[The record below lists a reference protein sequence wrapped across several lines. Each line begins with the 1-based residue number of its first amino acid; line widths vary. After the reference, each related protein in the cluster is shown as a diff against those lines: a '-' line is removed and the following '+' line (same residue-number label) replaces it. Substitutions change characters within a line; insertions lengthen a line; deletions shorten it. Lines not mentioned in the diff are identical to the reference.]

1 MTGTIITWVLAI
13 IVFVAFGFGLRH
25 VINNFRSGTPDCC
38 KTGGCSY
45 CPTEG
50 ECAEKDAVEDEK
62 IIKNAEAKLK
72 AEGKVEALHKLE
84 AAEKAQEY
92 KN

>member
-1 MTGTIITWVLAI
+1 MMGTILTWVIFAI
-13 IVFVAFGFGLRH
+13 ILVAFGFGMKH

-50 ECAEKDAVEDEK
+50 NCAEKEEAEDK
-62 IIKNAEAKLK
+62 KLLADTEAKLK
-72 AEGKVEALHKLE
+72 AEGKVEALKKLQ
-84 AAEKAQEY
+84 AAEKAHNL
-92 KN
+92 K

>member
-1 MTGTIITWVLAI
+1 MGTILTWVIFAV
-13 IVFVAFGFGLRH
+13 IVVAFGFGLKH

-50 ECAEKDAVEDEK
+50 NCAEREAVQDEK
-62 IIKNAEAKLK
+62 IIKDAEAKLK

-84 AAEKAQEY
+84 AAEKAHQ
-92 KN
+92 K